1 MYIYIGSFIVITA
14 LILYVMRP
22 RITTIVQTKREKRE
36 EIVDGY
42 KKQLREALEVIH
54 DNDEKT
60 VKKVALLKKFSDEL
74 ASNIF
79 FDSSEIHEIILELS
93 KED

>member
-1 MYIYIGSFIVITA
+1 M
-14 LILYVMRP
+14 LYAMRP
-22 RITTIVQTKREKRE
+22 KITTIVQTKREKRE

-42 KKQLREALEVIH
+42 KKQLREALEVIQ

-60 VKKVALLKKFSDEL
+60 AKKVALLKKFSDEL

-79 FDSSEIHEIILELS
+79 FDGNEIHEIILELS

>member
-14 LILYVMRP
+14 LMLYVMRP
-22 RITTIVQTKREKRE
+22 KITTIVQTKREKRE

-42 KKQLREALEVIH
+42 KKQLREALEVIQ

-60 VKKVALLKKFSDEL
+60 AKKVALLKKFSDEL

-79 FDSSEIHEIILELS
+79 FDGNEIHEIILELS

>member
-1 MYIYIGSFIVITA
+1 M
-14 LILYVMRP
+14 LYVMRP
-22 RITTIVQTKREKRE
+22 KITTIVQTKREKRE

-42 KKQLREALEVIH
+42 KKQLREALEVIQ

-60 VKKVALLKKFSDEL
+60 AKKVALLKKFSDEL

-79 FDSSEIHEIILELS
+79 FDGNEIHEIILELS

>member
-14 LILYVMRP
+14 LMLYVMRP
-22 RITTIVQTKREKRE
+22 KITTIVQTKAEKRE

-42 KKQLREALEVIH
+42 KKQLREALEVIQ

-60 VKKVALLKKFSDEL
+60 AKKVALLKKFSDEL

-79 FDSSEIHEIILELS
+79 FDGNEIHEIILELS

>member
-1 MYIYIGSFIVITA
+1 MSSDKKWDEIIFFHSSPCKTKIYKDS
-14 LILYVMRP
+14 L
-22 RITTIVQTKREKRE
+22 KK
-36 EIVDGY
+36 DGY
-42 KKQLREALEVIH
+42 KKQLREALEVIQ

-60 VKKVALLKKFSDEL
+60 AKKVALLKKFSDEL

-79 FDSSEIHEIILELS
+79 FDGNEIHEIILELS

>member
-14 LILYVMRP
+14 LMLYVMRP
-22 RITTIVQTKREKRE
+22 KITTIVQTKREKRE

-42 KKQLREALEVIH
+42 KKQLREALEVIQ

-79 FDSSEIHEIILELS
+79 FDGNEIHEIILELS

>member
-14 LILYVMRP
+14 LMLYVMRP
-22 RITTIVQTKREKRE
+22 KITTIVQTKREKRE
-36 EIVDGY
+36 EIIDGY
-42 KKQLREALEVIH
+42 KKQLREVLEVIQ

-60 VKKVALLKKFSDEL
+60 AKKVALLKKFSDEL

-79 FDSSEIHEIILELS
+79 FDGNEIHEIILELS